1 MSTSLVINFGD
12 NLRND
17 ASAKFW
23 VFFTTLPNS
32 TNNFGRTN
40 AILVKDIN
48 SVDMTGLVAGA
59 SSITYTF
66 DYGNNSQGGRTPN
79 TPAAI
84 TVVGLGLET
93 SQYVKATTTITNTPF
108 NSVSLVSLLE
118 RNYLNN

>member
-1 MSTSLVINFGD
+1 MSTSLIINFGD

-66 DYGNNSQGGRTPN
+66 DYDNNSQGGRTPN
-79 TPAAI
+79 TPVAI

>member
-1 MSTSLVINFGD
+1 MSTSLIINFGD
-12 NLRND
+12 ILKSD
-17 ASAKFW
+17 TAAKFW

-32 TNNFGRTN
+32 INNFGHTD

-48 SVDMTGLVAGA
+48 STDMTGLIAGA

-79 TPAAI
+79 TPVAI

>member
-1 MSTSLVINFGD
+1 MSTSLIINFGD

-17 ASAKFW
+17 TSAKFW

-66 DYGNNSQGGRTPN
+66 DYDNNSQGGRTPN
-79 TPAAI
+79 TPVAI

>member
-1 MSTSLVINFGD
+1 MTTTLVINFGD
-12 NLRND
+12 ILKSD
-17 ASAKFW
+17 TAAKFW

-32 TNNFGRTN
+32 VNNFGRTG

-48 SVDMTGLVAGA
+48 STDMTGLISGA

-66 DYGNNSQGGRTPN
+66 DYSNNSQGGRTPN
-79 TPAAI
+79 TPVAI

>member
-1 MSTSLVINFGD
+1 MTTTLVINFGD
-12 NLRND
+12 ILKSD
-17 ASAKFW
+17 TAAKFW

-32 TNNFGRTN
+32 VNNFGRTG

-48 SVDMTGLVAGA
+48 SNDMTGLIAGA

-66 DYGNNSQGGRTPN
+66 DYSNNSQGGRTPN
-79 TPAAI
+79 TPVAI

>member
-66 DYGNNSQGGRTPN
+66 DYDNNSQGGRTPN
-79 TPAAI
+79 TPVAI

>member
-17 ASAKFW
+17 TSAKFW

-40 AILVKDIN
+40 AVLVKDIN

-66 DYGNNSQGGRTPN
+66 DYDNNSQGGRTPN
-79 TPAAI
+79 TPVAI

>member
-1 MSTSLVINFGD
+1 MSNTLTITFGD

-48 SVDMTGLVAGA
+48 STDMTGLISGA

-79 TPAAI
+79 TPVAI

-93 SQYVKATTTITNTPF
+93 SQYIKATTTITNSPF

>member
-1 MSTSLVINFGD
+1 MSNTLTITFGD

-40 AILVKDIN
+40 AVLVKDIN

-66 DYGNNSQGGRTPN
+66 DYDNNSQGGRTPN
-79 TPAAI
+79 TPVAI

>member
-1 MSTSLVINFGD
+1 MTTTLVINFGD
-12 NLRND
+12 ILKSD
-17 ASAKFW
+17 TAAKFW

-32 TNNFGRTN
+32 VNNFGRTG

-48 SVDMTGLVAGA
+48 SNDMTGLIAGA

-66 DYGNNSQGGRTPN
+66 DYSNNSQGGRTPN
-79 TPAAI
+79 TPVAI

-93 SQYVKATTTITNTPF
+93 SQYIKATTTITNTPF